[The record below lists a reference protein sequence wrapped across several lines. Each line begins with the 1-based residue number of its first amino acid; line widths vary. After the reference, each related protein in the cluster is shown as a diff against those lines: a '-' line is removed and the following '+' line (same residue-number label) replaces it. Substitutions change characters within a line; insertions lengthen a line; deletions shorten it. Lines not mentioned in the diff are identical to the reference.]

1 MDVTQHALLALIAV
15 PFLGFLFALM
25 SRENP
30 RGGTHNALTVAAFA
44 VLANIA
50 LMWWIFTRFNT
61 SKTGLQFVSRY
72 NWIDIQEY
80 FE

>member
-50 LMWWIFTRFNT
+50 LMW
-61 SKTGLQFVSRY
+61 
-72 NWIDIQEY
+72 
-80 FE
+80 